1 MTEQQLCNLVLE
13 ASGKSEKELPKF
25 RILALA
31 NLALQRIATIVAI
44 AKDDVNA
51 QALRQ
56 LVRSPVDVTITAGV
70 GDLSAAKSDTE
81 PILAEQ
87 IATSDVYFSGITRKG
102 QYVPDRAAL
111 AWDHPAGFPFFT
123 VSGDTIA
130 VRYNGSSPSCTA
142 TITGPVV
149 KTLANLPQ
157 TLNENFAALVA
168 FMDTPQG
175 MVMMGA
181 LANTSKE
188 VN

>member
-13 ASGKSEKELPKF
+13 ATAKSEKELPKF
-25 RILALA
+25 RIIALA
-31 NLALQRIATIVAI
+31 NLALQRLATIIAT

-56 LVRSPVDVTITAGV
+56 LVRDPVNVTITAGI

-102 QYVPDRAAL
+102 EYVPDRAAL
-111 AWDHPAGFPFFT
+111 RWDRPINFPFFT
-123 VSGDTIA
+123 VYGDTIE
-130 VRYNGSSPSCTA
+130 VRYNGTSPTCTA

-149 KTLANLPQ
+149 KTLANIPV
-157 TLNENFAALVA
+157 TLNDNFAQLVA
-168 FMDTPQG
+168 FMTTPQG

-188 VN
+188 A

>member
-13 ASGKSEKELPKF
+13 ASGKSEKEFPKF

-31 NLALQRIATIVAI
+31 NLVRQRLTSIVAI

-56 LVRSPVDVTITAGV
+56 LVRAPVTVTITSGV
-70 GDLSAAKSDTE
+70 GDLSTAKEAAE

-111 AWDHPAGFPFFT
+111 AWDHPQGFPFFT
-123 VSGDTIA
+123 VYGDFIE
-130 VRYNGSSPSCTA
+130 VRYNGTSPTCTA

-149 KTLANLPQ
+149 YSLANWPP
-157 TLNENFAALVA
+157 TLNDEFARLVA
-168 FMDTPQG
+168 FMDTPAGIAMTG
-175 MVMMGA
+175 M
-181 LANTSKE
+181 LANTAKE
-188 VN
+188 PQ

>member
-31 NLALQRIATIVAI
+31 NLALQRIATIIAI

-56 LVRSPVDVTITAGV
+56 LVRSPVNVTITSGV
-70 GDLSAAKSDTE
+70 GDLSTAKSATE

-111 AWDHPAGFPFFT
+111 AWDHPQGWPFFS
-123 VSGDTIA
+123 VYGDTIE
-130 VRYNGSSPSCTA
+130 VRYNGTSPTCTA

-149 KTLANLPQ
+149 KTLANIAP
-157 TLNENFAALVA
+157 TLNDNFARLVA
-168 FMDTPQG
+168 WMDTPAGIAMTG
-175 MVMMGA
+175 M

-188 VN
+188 PQ